1 MEVGRCLYTNFFLDH
16 KKPKG
21 WNPFYMK
28 LLGILEEHAYE
39 LPELNQVK
47 WPGWPS
53 KNLTKSNSTQL
64 KTIFPNF
71 ETGPLEEKT
80 TKKMLKRF
88 DTLASLMG
96 FEDKRIEFMNELT
109 VDQEAYAKI
118 KVLISCHISGK
129 KLLKNRIALKSW
141 KRFYKHFQQQLTPS
155 IDANSETDVT
165 DFHPA
170 QPVPD
175 DNSEE
180 INIEGI
186 GNIVEIG
193 NIEEIGNTD
202 SSSDIDSGTSLPSL
216 INSAQQFLYSILP
229 TTPTKKTNDDETKI
243 TKRKRRSLWSD
254 VS

>member
-28 LLGILEEHAYE
+28 LLGILEEHAFE

-53 KNLTKSNSTQL
+53 KNLKKSDITQL
-64 KTIFPNF
+64 KTIFPNL

-96 FEDKRIEFMNELT
+96 FEDKRTEFMNELT

-118 KVLISCHISGK
+118 KVLISCYISGK

-141 KRFYKHFQQQLTPS
+141 KRFYKHFQQKLTPS

-175 DNSEE
+175 DNNEE
-180 INIEGI
+180 IR
-186 GNIVEIG
+186 
-193 NIEEIGNTD
+193 NTD

-216 INSAQQFLYSILP
+216 INSAQQVLYSMLP
-229 TTPTKKTNDDETKI
+229 TTPTKKTNGDETKI

-254 VS
+254 VSLKIMYYIFQF

>member
-16 KKPKG
+16 KKPKS

-28 LLGILEEHAYE
+28 LLGILEEHAFE

-53 KNLTKSNSTQL
+53 RNLSKSNSTQL

-96 FEDKRIEFMNELT
+96 FEDRRIEFMNELT

-118 KVLISCHISGK
+118 KVLISCYISGK

-141 KRFYKHFQQQLTPS
+141 KRFYKHFQQQLAPTVE
-155 IDANSETDVT
+155 ANSETDVT

-170 QPVPD
+170 QTVPD
-175 DNSEE
+175 D
-180 INIEGI
+180 
-186 GNIVEIG
+186 

-216 INSAQQFLYSILP
+216 INSAQQFLYSMLP
-229 TTPTKKTNDDETKI
+229 TTPTKKTNDETKI

-254 VS
+254 VSLKIMYYS

>member
-1 MEVGRCLYTNFFLDH
+1 
-16 KKPKG
+16 
-21 WNPFYMK
+21 
-28 LLGILEEHAYE
+28 
-39 LPELNQVK
+39 
-47 WPGWPS
+47 
-53 KNLTKSNSTQL
+53 
-64 KTIFPNF
+64 
-71 ETGPLEEKT
+71 
-80 TKKMLKRF
+80 MLKRF

-118 KVLISCHISGK
+118 KVLISCYISGK

-141 KRFYKHFQQQLTPS
+141 KRFYKHFQQQLAPTVE
-155 IDANSETDVT
+155 ANSETDVT

-170 QPVPD
+170 QTVPD
-175 DNSEE
+175 D
-180 INIEGI
+180 
-186 GNIVEIG
+186 

-216 INSAQQFLYSILP
+216 INSAQQFLYSMLP
-229 TTPTKKTNDDETKI
+229 TTPTKKTNDETKI

>member
-1 MEVGRCLYTNFFLDH
+1 MNSTLSYTLTLNNNMEVGQCLFTNFFLDH

-28 LLGILEEHAYE
+28 LFGILEEHAFE

-47 WPGWPS
+47 WPGWPI
-53 KNLTKSNSTQL
+53 KNLKKSNITQL
-64 KTIFPNF
+64 QTIFPNL

-96 FEDKRIEFMNELT
+96 FEGKRIEFMNELT
-109 VDQEAYAKI
+109 VDQEAYVKI
-118 KVLISCHISGK
+118 KLLISCHISGK

-165 DFHPA
+165 DFHPT

-175 DNSEE
+175 DN
-180 INIEGI
+180 
-186 GNIVEIG
+186 
-193 NIEEIGNTD
+193 IEEIRNND
-202 SSSDIDSGTSLPSL
+202 SSSDIDSGPSLPSL
-216 INSAQQFLYSILP
+216 IYSAQQILYSMLP
-229 TTPTKKTNDDETKI
+229 TTPTKKTNNDETKI